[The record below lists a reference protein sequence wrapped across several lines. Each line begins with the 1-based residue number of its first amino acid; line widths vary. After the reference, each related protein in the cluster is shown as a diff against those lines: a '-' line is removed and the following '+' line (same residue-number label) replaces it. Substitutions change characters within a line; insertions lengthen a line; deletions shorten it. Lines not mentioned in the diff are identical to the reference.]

1 MKKIKNDKKEA
12 VAPNWKESEFAKS
25 IDGQMMLM
33 VENAINN
40 GSLIEAQALSWASI
54 DQLLLPRLIG
64 WIAKIHKLVLPNQV
78 LKLNAQSMN
87 LIYLTLSHDVKLFE
101 KLEGARR
108 KRNEI
113 MHKLTTLG
121 DASSIKKKAE
131 ESVKENILLQQE
143 IMKRFSGKTP
153 IPSINLYRNGWN
165 DALGHLTETIKSLP

>member
-1 MKKIKNDKKEA
+1 MNGNRKRCEWVTDPLN
-12 VAPNWKESEFAKS
+12 ESYHDLEW
-25 IDGQMMLM
+25 G
-33 VENAINN
+33 VPVHN
-40 GSLIEAQALSWASI
+40 
-54 DQLLLPRLIG
+54 
-64 WIAKIHKLVLPNQV
+64 
-78 LKLNAQSMN
+78 
-87 LIYLTLSHDVKLFE
+87 DVKLFE

-121 DASSIKKKAE
+121 DASSIKKKAK
-131 ESVKENILLQQE
+131 ESVQENILLQQE